1 MCIRDRF
8 YYDEDEVWDDYE
20 FELDTL
26 TFYAD
31 RNADE
36 DTLTFDITMHGVDGD
51 EIDATLAIEIGEGT
65 TSSTTKVDGDII
77 YEVDPDDTVTF
88 DRDDFWEFL
97 DDETGDDLE
106 YVRFTDATGL
116 DDWGELYS
124 YDYYDDRVY
133 FDEGDLDD
141 GYFYYDSKDLYLS
154 LIHICPGGPSAFFRH
169 KGRGGCGSGRVPQ
182 RMKEPGGTAFAVPPG
197 LFSDIRPAVRRCG
210 R

>member
-141 GYFYYDSKDLYLS
+141 GYFYYDSKDLYYDDDCTLDDLTFLLS
-154 LIHICPGGPSAFFRH
+154 LIHI
-169 KGRGGCGSGRVPQ
+169 
-182 RMKEPGGTAFAVPPG
+182 
-197 LFSDIRPAVRRCG
+197 
-210 R
+210 